1 MISCKQVVNK
11 FQGEHKS
18 WIPREKNSYTRPV
31 KISVIVLLVTGF
43 SYSGVACTMS
53 FFFIL
58 RQTSKKFFTKEN
70 QVMVKNSKCLF
81 FFWEA
86 GEWWV
91 SFIALAFDFLWKS
104 AQKVKE
110 IKQNK
115 LY

>member
-31 KISVIVLLVTGF
+31 KISVIVLLVIPVLVIG
-43 SYSGVACTMS
+43 
-53 FFFIL
+53 
-58 RQTSKKFFTKEN
+58 QTSKKFFAKEN

>member
-1 MISCKQVVNK
+1 MDP
-11 FQGEHKS
+11 S
-18 WIPREKNSYTRPV
+18 WKEFLHQPSKDQCDGLASY
-31 KISVIVLLVTGF
+31 TGF

-70 QVMVKNSKCLF
+70 QVVVKNSKCLF

-86 GEWWV
+86 GEWV